1 VRAHILFLTL
11 LAGCLT
17 GAVAG
22 EGGPKFRADDPLWDD
37 PDDLPSPLPEAR
49 RIPQLWDFIEN
60 TFLTRPQEGVEPLP
74 AENANTV
81 GGVPSSSWFV
91 NRMGVRRL
99 TARQVVAEHHR
110 SGGPDLSRPL
120 RIIAAK
126 TQGITP
132 GFTVQD
138 ARGAVYFVKFDPP
151 RHPQL
156 ATSAE
161 VIATH
166 FFYAF
171 GYRVPENYL
180 AMIRRE
186 DLEISPDARLQDE
199 EGKERAFTETDLNRI
214 LGRVYRAPDGRTPV
228 VASLRL
234 EGKSLGPFEYYGTRS
249 DDPNDI
255 IRHENRRELRGMRLF
270 AAWLNHDDSRSIN
283 TLDMFVGE
291 PGQGHVRHHLIDF
304 GSCLGSGSTQVQG
317 ERAGN
322 EYILEWGPI
331 LKAAVTLGIWDR
343 KWRHVRYPDYPSIG
357 RFEADFFQ
365 PELWRPEYPNPAF
378 DRMTPQDAY
387 WAARIISRFDDQMVR
402 ELVETGELW
411 DKQAEEYLV
420 RTLIRRRDKIVAHYL
435 PQVCPL
441 DDFGVTDGG
450 RVLRFEDLAV
460 AAGVGTPSPVGYV
473 WFRFDNVTG
482 RVEALGVQGVSEDSS
497 VAVPD
502 DPAQFLMVELE
513 KRSTAQ
519 KLQVYLCRAAGG
531 PEVVGVE
538 R

>member
-1 VRAHILFLTL
+1 MRARILFLML
-11 LAGCLT
+11 LAGWLT
-17 GAVAG
+17 CPAFGQT
-22 EGGPKFRADDPLWDD
+22 EPKFRPDDPLWAD
-37 PDDLPSPLPEAR
+37 PDDLPSPMPDSR
-49 RIPQLWDFIEN
+49 KIPQLWDFIEN
-60 TFLTRPQEGVEPLP
+60 TFLTRPEKKAAPVP

-81 GGVPSSSWFV
+81 GGVPDSTWFV
-91 NRMGVRRL
+91 NRIGVRRL
-99 TARQVVAEHHR
+99 TAQEVVSQHNR
-110 SGGPDLSRPL
+110 SGGPDLTRPL

-156 ATSAE
+156 ATSSE
-161 VIATH
+161 VIVTH

-180 AMIRRE
+180 ALIRRE
-186 DLEISPDARLQDE
+186 DLEIAPEARLQDE
-199 EGKERAFTETDLNRI
+199 EGKERAFTETDLHRI
-214 LGRVYRAPDGRTPV
+214 LGRVHRTPDGRTQV

-234 EGKSLGPFEYYGTRS
+234 EGKALGPFEYYGTRS

-283 TLDMFVGE
+283 TLDTYVGE

-304 GSCLGSGSTQVQG
+304 GSCLGSGSTQVQK

-322 EYILEWGPI
+322 EYIIEWGPI
-331 LKAAVTLGIWDR
+331 LKSAVTLGIWDR
-343 KWRHVRYPDYPSIG
+343 KWRHVRYPDYPSVG
-357 RFEADFFQ
+357 RFEADFFR

-378 DRMTPQDAY
+378 DRMTPEDAY
-387 WAARIISRFDDQMVR
+387 WAARIIARFDDTLVR
-402 ELVETGELW
+402 ELVATGQFW
-411 DKQAEEYLV
+411 DREAEEYLV
-420 RTLIRRRDKIVAHYL
+420 QTLLKRRDKIVAHYL

-441 DDFGVTDGG
+441 DEFAVSADG
-450 RVLRFEDLAV
+450 RVLHFEDLAA
-460 AAGVGTPSPVGYV
+460 AAGLGSASPVGFR
-473 WFRFDNVTG
+473 WFRFDNATG
-482 RVEALGVQGVSEDSS
+482 ALEALGVPGETVNLAVSIPE
-497 VAVPD
+497 
-502 DPAQFLMVELE
+502 DPAELLMVELE
-513 KRSTAQ
+513 KRSTGQ
-519 KLQVYLCRAAGG
+519 KLRVYLRRSASSR
-531 PEVVGVE
+531 EVAGVE